1 MHATRAA
8 IAASVVYVVAGLAWA
23 WSGGQ
28 PGPPLLVSSWIVLVA
43 AVGSFIP
50 GIANQVTLARAYLA
64 APALVYAMA
73 PGGFGPL
80 AVTVA
85 IAGLTD
91 LVDGTIARRTQG
103 VSSFGG
109 GLDPVVDGIFIGA
122 MGIGLTVAGAIPLWL
137 ALVAVARYVLP
148 AAAGAVIM
156 LGRKRVDFRHT
167 LTGQISTTLNLVLIG
182 GVALLRGLNLDPKNL
197 VLGAE
202 IVIPVA
208 TVATFVH
215 LALALRRWAKA
226 TGPA

>member
-8 IAASVVYVVAGLAWA
+8 IVASVVYVVAGLAWA
-23 WSGGQ
+23 WSGWQ
-28 PGPPLLVSSWIVLVA
+28 PGPPLLVTAWIVVVA
-43 AVGSFIP
+43 AAGAFVP

-91 LVDGTIARRTQG
+91 LVDGTIARRTRA

-122 MGIGLTVAGAIPLWL
+122 MGLGLTAAGAIPLWL

-148 AAAGAVIM
+148 AAGGAV
-156 LGRKRVDFRHT
+156 LVLRRKRVDFRHT
-167 LTGQISTTLNLVLIG
+167 VTGQISTTLNLVLIG
-182 GVALLRGLNLDPKNL
+182 GVALLRGLNLDPRNL

-215 LALALRRWAKA
+215 LALALREWART